1 MKTMSSRIWR
11 RARLSAIGLFRD
23 RRGIAATEFAIIV
36 PMMLIMFFGV
46 IEFSSGVAVD
56 RKVTLVARTEADLT
70 GQAPAD
76 PTNQNTATV
85 TDTYLLNAF
94 NASGAILQPY
104 LATPAHATISE
115 IYVDTSNVAKIQ
127 WSKAATF
134 ASSGA
139 ATLVNSSRNA
149 GDVVTTL
156 VPSSLR
162 VAQTYVILS
171 EVSYLYTPTV
181 GYVMGVAG
189 VSLNDVAYTR
199 PRLVQCVVY
208 NNLPVVPAAPQSAC
222 PSP

>member
-1 MKTMSSRIWR
+1 MKTLSSRIWR
-11 RARLSAIGLFRD
+11 RARLSAIGLFGD

-56 RKVTLVARTEADLT
+56 RKVTFVARTETDLVS
-70 GQAPAD
+70 QAPAD
-76 PTNQNTATV
+76 GSNQNTATIN
-85 TDTYLLNAF
+85 DTYLLNAF

-104 LATPAHATISE
+104 LATPANATISE
-115 IYVDTSNVAKIQ
+115 IYVDTSQVAKIQ

-134 ASSGA
+134 SSSGA
-139 ATLVNSSRNA
+139 ATLANSSHLA
-149 GDVVTTL
+149 GDVVTSL

-181 GYVMGVAG
+181 GYVMTSS
-189 VSLNDVAYTR
+189 VSLSDVAYTR
-199 PRLVQCVVY
+199 PRQSICVFY
-208 NNLPVVPAAPQSAC
+208 PATPAPPTC
-222 PSP
+222 PTL